1 MLSYEVIA
9 VTPTINQAHNAV
21 VHNGVSPSLG
31 ESAPTLHG
39 NMGVS
44 SLTLS
49 VLAFSAPI
57 AVVTGFL
64 PLTISFGGRGTP
76 VAYFLG
82 ILMVMVFAIGYMAMT
97 RNMPKPG
104 SFYVFISN
112 GLGNVMGL
120 GAAYLA
126 TFSYLLLL
134 CGSYIFLGV
143 CANELFS
150 SLTGMESPWWV
161 WATLVWCIVTTFGF
175 LHIEFSAKALCIAM
189 VGEVLIIMVFNAA
202 VIFKNGFSAMPIDP
216 LLPQTLAAGNIPV
229 AVLFVILVFI
239 GFEATALYREE
250 VKSPEKTIPRATYTS
265 VLAIGLFY
273 GFTCYMMIVAF
284 GDSAV
289 EIATKD
295 PSTMFSNAIHLYLG
309 QTFTE
314 IKNCF
319 VVFSLIAALI
329 SIHNVLTRYVLNMSV
344 DGTLPK
350 ALSKIHKQHRSPYR
364 SSFAVSI
371 VAAFF
376 LVIAMVAPNVDP
388 IVVYGLTGGLG
399 AVGIIFLMALVS
411 LAIVAWFL
419 KLKRRRLENPWNKY
433 VFPTLAASCFMLTAI
448 FSIKNFEIVAGGE
461 KGENMIWLACL
472 ASVFVF
478 GVVLAIYF
486 KLAKPHI
493 YKSIGRSETMFND

>member
-1 MLSYEVIA
+1 
-9 VTPTINQAHNAV
+9 
-21 VHNGVSPSLG
+21 
-31 ESAPTLHG
+31 
-39 NMGVS
+39 
-44 SLTLS
+44 
-49 VLAFSAPI
+49 
-57 AVVTGFL
+57 
-64 PLTISFGGRGTP
+64 
-76 VAYFLG
+76 
-82 ILMVMVFAIGYMAMT
+82 MT

-112 GLGNVMGL
+112 GLGNIMGL

-143 CANELFS
+143 CANELYT

-161 WATLVWCIVTTFGF
+161 WTALVWGIVTTFGF
-175 LHIEFSAKALCIAM
+175 LHIEFSAKALSIAM
-189 VGEVLIIMVFNAA
+189 VGEVLIIMIFNAA
-202 VIFKNGFSAMPIDP
+202 VLFKNGFSTMPIDP
-216 LLPQTLAAGNIPV
+216 LMPQTLVAGNIPV

-273 GFTCYMMIVAF
+273 GFTCYMMIAAY

-289 EIATKD
+289 DIATKE
-295 PSTMFSNAIHLYLG
+295 PSIMFSNAIHAYLG
-309 QTFTE
+309 QTFTQ

-329 SIHNVLTRYVLNMSV
+329 SIHNVLTRYVLNMAV

-350 ALSKIHKQHRSPYR
+350 SLSKIHKQHRSPYR
-364 SSFAVSI
+364 SSFAVSL
-371 VAAFF
+371 VAAVF
-376 LVIAMVAPNVDP
+376 LIIAMVAPNVDP
-388 IVVYGLTGGLG
+388 IVIYGLTGGLG

-411 LAIVAWFL
+411 LAIVVWFL

-433 VFPTLAASCFMLTAI
+433 IFPTLAATSFMLTAVY
-448 FSIKNFEIVAGGE
+448 SIKNFEIVAGGE
-461 KGENMIWLACL
+461 KGENMIWLGSL
-472 ASVFVF
+472 AGVFAL
-478 GVVLAIYF
+478 GVMLAIYF
-486 KLAKPHI
+486 RLAKPQI
-493 YKSIGRSETMFND
+493 YKSIGRSETIFNE